1 MSRVLIVDDEKSIR
15 LTLRAFLVADGYEV
29 EIAEDATQALAL
41 LKEVAFDV
49 VVSDIILPGIS
60 GVALLAKIRA
70 MAPAV
75 QVIMMTGEP
84 TIETAVEAVR
94 AGASDYLSKPVG
106 KPAVLQAVSTAAKI
120 KELTDEKARLEGEN
134 ESYRNNLEQ
143 VVAER
148 TGDLASA
155 LSKLQKAQQQLVQ
168 QERMSALGQMT
179 SGIAHDFN
187 NVLMPIMGL
196 SEVMLAD
203 PKAFDDRES
212 AISMLE
218 TIHSAGDD
226 ARHIVR
232 RLRQIYKEDEPD
244 YSLIDLETVTES
256 VLSMTMPKW
265 KAEAQAKGLN
275 IEIVTE
281 FEDVPSIKGDTS
293 ELREALTNLIFN
305 AVDAMPAG
313 GVITLRVKCEGG
325 RGVVLEVSDTGVGM
339 DDDTA
344 RQCIEPFFTTK
355 GVQGTGLG
363 LPMVYGIVQRHAGSM
378 TIKGTPGV
386 GTTVRMQF
394 PVPVDQKQLA
404 EDTVKDIEALLPLRV
419 LVIDDEYRSRNF
431 ISTMLTSDGHT
442 TRMADGGQE
451 GVDLCR
457 QEEFDLVITDRAMP
471 SMNGDIV
478 AAEISRDR
486 PGMPIIMLTGFGD
499 IMQDEGECPVGVT
512 RVMSKPVTRMDLRH
526 VMAWTMQRTE
536 GSPVAADK
544 K

>member
-70 MAPAV
+70 LAPAV

-232 RLRQIYKEDEPD
+232 RLRQIYKEEEPD